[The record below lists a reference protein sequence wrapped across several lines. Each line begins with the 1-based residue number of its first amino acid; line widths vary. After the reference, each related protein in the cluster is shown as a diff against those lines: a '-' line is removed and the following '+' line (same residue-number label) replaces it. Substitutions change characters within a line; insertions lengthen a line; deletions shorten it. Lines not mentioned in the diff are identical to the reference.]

1 MPLTSK
7 DAILGVDDIQPP
19 TEFHVPEWNDTVYL
33 RHPTANDRDAW
44 EIYCRENKD
53 KTGVQWRAHLAAVLL
68 CDDKGKRL
76 FTTAEEI
83 RRLGDHSAAAIHRI
97 WEKGL
102 EMMAI
107 TDVEVTQLEKN

>member
-1 MPLTSK
+1 MPLASK
-7 DAILGVDDIQPP
+7 DAILGLQDIQPP
-19 TEFHVPEWNDTVYL
+19 VQFHVPEWNDTVLL

-53 KTGVQWRAHLAAVLL
+53 KSGVLWRAQLASVLL
-68 CDDKGKRL
+68 CDESGKRI
-76 FTTAEEI
+76 FTSAEDV
-83 RRLGDHSAAAIHRI
+83 RRLGERSAAAIHRI

-102 EMMAI
+102 ELMAI